1 MEKGAGLLSSPG
13 HPPGNLSFLEHVPV
27 AVGWPSL
34 GVNQE
39 SRRVPGCPESQQPL
53 LRQVGTCPW
62 PAVLSGPTWAGR
74 TADITFS
81 AQSLAGSE
89 SNAGCKVSSNNSA
102 IKIWHLVEISIR
114 CFSWEVWR
122 SGCVQSTKRLRQWP
136 RQCWGFT
143 GQTRDL
149 YSQPSEQK
157 LETRP
162 EVTTSVD
169 HQLSQQHQVA
179 LPSHWVWCLVENILP
194 GSHFSAIKLRRAQV
208 ESPFYFIFEMSFL
221 LL

>member
-27 AVGWPSL
+27 AVGWPSP
-34 GVNQE
+34 GVNRE
-39 SRRVPGCPESQQPL
+39 SRRVPGWPECQQPF

-74 TADITFS
+74 TADIIFS
-81 AQSLAGSE
+81 AQSLAGSL
-89 SNAGCKVSSNNSA
+89 SNAGCKVSGNNSA

-143 GQTRDL
+143 GQTRDCTHSL
-149 YSQPSEQK
+149 QNRSWKRGPRSPPPWTIS
-157 LETRP
+157 LHNSTRWHCFLTGFG
-162 EVTTSVD
+162 VWWKIFYLGHTS
-169 HQLSQQHQVA
+169 
-179 LPSHWVWCLVENILP
+179 
-194 GSHFSAIKLRRAQV
+194 
-208 ESPFYFIFEMSFL
+208 L
-221 LL
+221 L